1 MEIISYH
8 QKRAR
13 EASELLLWVCQ
24 GGHKSYCQLPMI
36 SNMAAPICIK
46 LSGFIKYMVESVL
59 AKEFFEE
66 LKKEKTLI
74 SKIAR
79 GHWVQSIQPG

>member
-1 MEIISYH
+1 
-8 QKRAR
+8 
-13 EASELLLWVCQ
+13 
-24 GGHKSYCQLPMI
+24 
-36 SNMAAPICIK
+36 MAAPICIK

-79 GHWVQSIQPG
+79 GHWVQSIQPGWMRLIRGGLFVEGNQDIKENVLANEFV